1 MEKLKKEPT
10 IFNEY
15 FFEFKKLLEK
25 NNITVAFEIND
36 KIVNQK
42 EFEEYIRKD
51 IKNV

>member
-25 NNITVAFEIND
+25 NNITLLFEIND
-36 KIVNQK
+36 KVVNQN
-42 EFEEYIRKD
+42 EFEKYIRKD